1 MSTSILAQTN
11 RLFHLDTPLGEDV
24 LLVKR
29 FRGTEHISE
38 LFHYELDLVSDN
50 FDIDFDQLVGK
61 PVTVGIRQSDGSTF
75 HYINGIV
82 SKFALCSDEGRLACY
97 QAEVVPWLWLLT
109 QTTNC
114 TIYQNLEAL
123 AAIKKVFQQYGFQ
136 SGQDW
141 EDQTTLKRTPWV
153 YCTQYRESA
162 CNFVKR
168 LMELEGIF
176 FFFRHEQDRHVLV
189 MGDTPSAHKPCPYQ
203 SRMKMERSFG
213 AGYKSPVDSVLE
225 WKFHNHFKPGK
236 YKQRA
241 YNFMQPT
248 RTLEAVAPSRIQ
260 QGGNSNYEVYDYP
273 GLYEIQAD
281 GDEWTKMRIEEEEA
295 AHSIATGRSNCR
307 SLYAGFRFDLY
318 NHDRRDQNVTWLIT
332 SVSHSGEEGT
342 FIGGTDKAEGT
353 YYNTFTAI
361 PYSIPFRPQ
370 RKFRNSQS
378 SGSSPSTWASAS
390 PFAPPPAGIVSPFAL
405 LGSGAASPF
414 GPQPAGTVS
423 PFAALGTGAGSVF
436 GPQPPGTVS
445 PFAGLGTG
453 AASAFSSGGS
463 SSTGSSM
470 SAGSGHGTERTEIRG
485 VTTAMVVGTGG
496 DEIYTEEFARVQV
509 HFHWD
514 CNDEGRSCWA
524 RVMQPWAGPHW
535 GYIWIPRVGQEVV
548 VAFQEGDPDYPI
560 VIGMVYNGD
569 SMPPYKLP
577 DKKNHSGIRTH
588 STIGGGPDN
597 YNEIHF
603 DDTKGSE
610 LFSTQAEKNKAK
622 LVKNDELE
630 EIRHDRYLRVLNDQV
645 EDVQNDKKQHVKGD
659 HNEGVDGDISIK
671 VQGDYQLVVGGD
683 YTQKVT
689 GDLTRVVQGDVNLT
703 ANGEGQIQITGDV
716 HLTVTGDLHI
726 KAANIF
732 VEADEELCLSC
743 GGSSIDMDPA
753 TLSITAPTV
762 LINSGG
768 TSTPAE
774 PANPDNPDFPDPDLG
789 KVPQL
794 SDMGDFGG
802 PGGDAPP
809 DPADAPS
816 AGGGIGS
823 AAGAAAGGGDGD
835 GPGSGGAGGD
845 GGSGSD
851 SFLGGGDDDA
861 GDDDLGAI

>member
-1 MSTSILAQTN
+1 MSTSLLQQTD

-29 FRGTEHISE
+29 ISGTEQISE

-61 PVTVGIRQSDGSTF
+61 PITVGIRQSDGSTF

-82 SKFALCSDEGRLACY
+82 SKFALYSDEGRLACY

-109 QTTNC
+109 QATNC

-123 AAIKKVFQQYGFQ
+123 AAIKQVFQQYGFQ
-136 SGQDW
+136 SGHDW
-141 EDQTTLKRTPWV
+141 EDQTTLKRSPWV

-203 SRMKMERSFG
+203 SRIKFEHSFG
-213 AGYKSPVDSVLE
+213 TGYKSDEDSILA
-225 WKFHNHFKPGK
+225 WRFHNQFKPGK

-295 AHSIATGRSNCR
+295 THSIATGMSNCR

-318 NHDRRDQNVTWLIT
+318 NHDRRDQNVTWLVT
-332 SVSHSGEEGT
+332 SVSHSGEEAT
-342 FIGGTDKAEGT
+342 FIGNTDKGGGT

-361 PYSIPFRPQ
+361 PYSVPFRPQ

-378 SGSSPSTWASAS
+378 SGSSPSTWSSAS
-390 PFAPPPAGIVSPFAL
+390 PLAPPSP
-405 LGSGAASPF
+405 GAA
-414 GPQPAGTVS
+414 
-423 PFAALGTGAGSVF
+423 AAA
-436 GPQPPGTVS
+436 
-445 PFAGLGTG
+445 AAAAAG
-453 AASAFSSGGS
+453 AANAATGFSSGGS
-463 SSTGSSM
+463 SSAGSSPLGSM
-470 SAGSGHGTERTEIRG
+470 SAGSGYGTERTEIRG

-496 DEIYTEEFARVQV
+496 DDEIYTEEYSRVQV
-509 HFHWD
+509 KFHWD
-514 CNDEGRSCWA
+514 CNDQGRSCWA
-524 RVMQPWAGPHW
+524 RVMQPWAGQHW
-535 GYIWIPRVGQEVV
+535 GHIWIPRVGQEVV

-560 VIGMVYNGD
+560 VIGMVYNAD
-569 SMPPYKLP
+569 NMPPYKLP

-588 STIGGGPDN
+588 STTGGGADN

-610 LFSTQAEKNKAK
+610 LFSVQAEYNKAK
-622 LVKNDELE
+622 LVKNNELE
-630 EIRHDRYLRVLNDQV
+630 EIRNDRYLRVVNDQV

-683 YTQKVT
+683 YTKKVT

-703 ANGEGQIQITGDV
+703 VSGEGQIQITGDV

-743 GGSSIDMDPA
+743 GGSSIDMDPMS
-753 TLSITAPTV
+753 LSITAPSV

-768 TSTPAE
+768 ASTPAE
-774 PANPDNPDFPDPDLG
+774 PASPDNPDFPDPDLG
-789 KVPQL
+789 TVPKL

-802 PGGDAPP
+802 PGGDASP
-809 DPADAPS
+809 DNDS
-816 AGGGIGS
+816 SSSGS
-823 AAGAAAGGGDGD
+823 GSGSGSSSGGDS

-861 GDDDLGAI
+861 SDDTLGGI